1 MGRRKKGA
9 MLRSHVRD
17 CARGSRNVYVIDD
30 RKYVI
35 VSGQSRRTR
44 RGISLLSKI
53 AFIRDQKRRKQVLRF
68 YLNTRSSES
77 VKATDFSF
85 LLSRIAKNV

>member
-1 MGRRKKGA
+1 

-53 AFIRDQKRRKQVLRF
+53 AFIRNKKVLRL
-68 YLNTRSSES
+68 YLNTRSSKS
-77 VKATDFSF
+77 VKATDFNF
-85 LLSRIAKNV
+85 LLSTIAKNL

>member
-1 MGRRKKGA
+1 

-35 VSGQSRRTR
+35 VSGQSRGTR

-53 AFIRDQKRRKQVLRF
+53 AFIRNEKREKQVLRL
-68 YLNTRSSES
+68 YLNSRSSGS
-77 VKATDFSF
+77 VKPTNYSF
-85 LLSRIAKNV
+85 LLSIIAKNM